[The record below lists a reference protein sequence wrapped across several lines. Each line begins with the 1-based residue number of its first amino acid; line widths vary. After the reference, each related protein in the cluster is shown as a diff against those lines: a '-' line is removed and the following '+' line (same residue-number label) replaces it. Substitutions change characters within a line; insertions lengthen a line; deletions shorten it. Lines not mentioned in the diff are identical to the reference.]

1 MSATA
6 DGLRDKLE
14 IDLRNCEQLINALRS
29 GGMQTYEVDG
39 QGMRKYTS
47 QRRLSDY
54 ERMSENLRQ
63 ILAKMDAS
71 GGKSLS

>member
-1 MSATA
+1 MSATV

-14 IDLRNCEQLINALRS
+14 IDLRNCEELIDALRS

-54 ERMSENLRQ
+54 QRMSENLKQ